1 MGLFSKMKQAVGGDD
16 SDLMAHGQ
24 LGRAVVQDISIK
36 GMSVQ
41 MGAMPPEQVCEF
53 TLLVY
58 LDDTAPFQAQVKKR
72 IPQYAIGQI
81 IPGQSVVAV
90 RVDPQDHTRV
100 SIDLSVDPPEVRMA
114 AGTAQG
120 SAAELL
126 ANGTPCE
133 AVIVEFQP
141 LGMKNP
147 KNMDMYAFKLSIF
160 AEGVAPCQIMVGN
173 PVPPEAM
180 ALLFPGSRVP
190 AKYYPNGVKEDV
202 ARDWA
207 SSLQPVSQEGQ

>member
-16 SDLMAHGQ
+16 SDLMANGQ
-24 LGRAVVQDISIK
+24 LGRALVQDIAVK

-58 LDDTAPFQAQVKKR
+58 LDDTPPFQAVVKKR

-81 IPGQSVVAV
+81 IPGQTVVAV
-90 RVDPQDHTRV
+90 RVDRADHTRV
-100 SIDLSVDPPEVRMA
+100 GIDLNTDPPEVRMA
-114 AGTAQG
+114 AGSAQG

-126 ANGTPCE
+126 ASGTPCE
-133 AVIVEFQP
+133 AVIVEYQP

-147 KNMDMYAFKLSIF
+147 KNVDMYALKLTMF
-160 AEGVAPCQIMVGN
+160 VEGQAPYQIMVGN
-173 PVPPEAM
+173 PVPPEAV

-190 AKYYPNGVKEDV
+190 AKYNPQGVKEDV
-202 ARDWA
+202 AIDWEA
-207 SSLQPVSQEGQ
+207 ALRPVGQEGQ